1 MQTGNHGRGRT
12 GASARGKSASVV
24 LSTTLAALRDRA
36 GLTQGELAE
45 KLGVRQ
51 GNISKIEARGDMRIK
66 TLRNYLAA
74 VGGALELRA
83 IVGADVFVIDIFE
96 TRGLKR
102 ARQAAPS
109 GNLVIK
115 SRQVA
120 TKA

>member
-1 MQTGNHGRGRT
+1 MQTGNHGHDRT
-12 GASARGKSASVV
+12 GASARGKCASVV
-24 LSTTLAALRDRA
+24 LSTTLAAMRDRA

-51 GNISKIEARGDMRIK
+51 GNISKIEARGDMRLK

-83 IVGADVFVIDIFE
+83 IVGADVFVIDILE

-102 ARQAAPS
+102 SRQAENSTDQA
-109 GNLVIK
+109 VK